1 MGHPVEEKKY
11 YTVEE
16 YFQHEE
22 ESESRSVFFEGEL
35 FPVAATTKRH
45 NKIVTNLVRTFIP
58 FFEER
63 DCAVF
68 AENVKVEA
76 IENRYYPY
84 PDIILTCDPNDDAD
98 NLVVKKPTLLIEVL
112 SPGTESDD
120 RSFKWLRYRKIP
132 SLRYYLLVSQSEIL
146 VEMFSRNDNNSLWL
160 FQDFTDIQDVIKF
173 DNLDF
178 ELPLQVIYDKIQL
191 D

>member
-22 ESESRSVFFEGEL
+22 ESEFRSVFFEGEL
-35 FPVAATTKRH
+35 FPVAATTRRH
-45 NKIVTNLVRTFIP
+45 NYIVQNIATNIRNIFR
-58 FFEER
+58 ER
-63 DCAVF
+63 GCEVTT
-68 AENVKVEA
+68 ENVKVEA
-76 IENRYYPY
+76 VENKYYPY
-84 PDIILTCDPNDDAD
+84 PDIMLTCDPNDND

-160 FQDFTDIQDVIKF
+160 FQEFTDIQDIIKF